1 MVRISREHL
10 QAEKVYSMRLSR
22 YFSENRGLQPDNRE
36 LTSEL
41 IHEVSN
47 RIAVEKMIK
56 VAGSGRDA

>member
-1 MVRISREHL
+1 MRTSREHL
-10 QAEKVYSMRLSR
+10 RSEKVYSMRLSR
-22 YFSENRGLQPDNRE
+22 YFNENLSLQMDNRE

-47 RIAVEKMIK
+47 RIAVEKMMK